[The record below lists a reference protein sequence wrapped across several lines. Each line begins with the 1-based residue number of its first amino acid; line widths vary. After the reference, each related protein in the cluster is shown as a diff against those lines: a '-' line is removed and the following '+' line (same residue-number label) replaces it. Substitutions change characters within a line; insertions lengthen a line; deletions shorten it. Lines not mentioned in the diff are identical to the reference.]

1 MVTPISERIT
11 YSFEIALRI
20 SPVVGAIQETEAGD
34 RLRIDPIED
43 WVIWRNG
50 KRLPDAGGSEE
61 ACLAWLKQN
70 NIPLDRGWLPE
81 LPRCVASAESFVEI
95 KDDRFEQ

>member
-1 MVTPISERIT
+1 VWGPSTHRSDGGLGHLAQWQAP
-11 YSFEIALRI
+11 A
-20 SPVVGAIQETEAGD
+20 
-34 RLRIDPIED
+34 
-43 WVIWRNG
+43 
-50 KRLPDAGGSEE
+50 PDAGGSEE

-81 LPRCVASAESFVEI
+81 LPRCFASAESFVEI